1 MPGSAVNTSITDAP
15 PQCDRFFHRSAILM
29 AAQVLPSS
37 PPLSSLLPL
46 PLPRRSHCFRL
57 LHHTLRLASAAVV
70 LPLQLGAAWIAR
82 PDASNRMAVSLLG
95 SG

>member
-46 PLPRRSHCFRL
+46 PRRSHRFRL

>member
-1 MPGSAVNTSITDAP
+1 
-15 PQCDRFFHRSAILM
+15 M

-37 PPLSSLLPL
+37 PPLSSFLPLPL
-46 PLPRRSHCFRL
+46 PLPRRSHSFRL
-57 LHHTLRLASAAVV
+57 LHHAHGLASAAVV
-70 LPLQLGAAWIAR
+70 LPLQLGAAWFAR